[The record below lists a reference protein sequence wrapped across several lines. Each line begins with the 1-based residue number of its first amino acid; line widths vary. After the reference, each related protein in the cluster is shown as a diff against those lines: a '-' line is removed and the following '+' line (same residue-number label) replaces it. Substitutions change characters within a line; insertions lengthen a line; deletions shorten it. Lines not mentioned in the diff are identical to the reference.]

1 MNALPVVER
10 RAIPEA
16 RMAELRRLAL
26 SPDEAERCVAKRE
39 LQKFHAERATRDAAD
54 ANQQEAA

>member
-1 MNALPVVER
+1 MNALPAVER

-26 SPDEAERCVAKRE
+26 SPDEAERKSAQNLLRQIEAQLSERE
-39 LQKFHAERATRDAAD
+39 VGETHDSR
-54 ANQQEAA
+54 